1 MSLLYCMGILVSE
14 SVSYS
19 FLSHAVVIDSL
30 QQTVRNVM
38 PPRETF
44 VLEDLYPNTIY
55 NIRITARSI
64 QGEGPHTNTIQVKTN
79 EAGMNIFDT
88 LPF

>member
-1 MSLLYCMGILVSE
+1 
-14 SVSYS
+14 
-19 FLSHAVVIDSL
+19 
-30 QQTVRNVM
+30 M